1 MNMVTFVKKD
11 RFFNPCRAS
20 PMDVTVR
27 QAYRERREVF
37 IGKRPAVAIV
47 TGYCT
52 DSNLI
57 RGKTHKS
64 ISVLFHGQE
73 WERYCCFLNMIFDT
87 SELTAQLFKSAISFS
102 TLPESILPPPVFSSA
117 TVSPLSGRRAKIN
130 HTPIERARGSLF
142 FTDIGAFFFLFPP
155 PSLQKKKTIH

>member
-37 IGKRPAVAIV
+37 IGKRPAVAII

-52 DSNLI
+52 DANLI
-57 RGKTHKS
+57 RGKSHKT

-87 SELTAQLFKSAISFS
+87 KEMSAQLFKSAITFS
-102 TLPESILPPPVFSSA
+102 TLPDSIIAPPVFSNA
-117 TVSPLSGRRAKIN
+117 TLSPLSGRRAKIDN
-130 HTPIERARGSLF
+130 TPLERARGSLF
-142 FTDIGAFFFLFPP
+142 FTDTGVLSFPP
-155 PSLQKKKTIH
+155 LQTLIG